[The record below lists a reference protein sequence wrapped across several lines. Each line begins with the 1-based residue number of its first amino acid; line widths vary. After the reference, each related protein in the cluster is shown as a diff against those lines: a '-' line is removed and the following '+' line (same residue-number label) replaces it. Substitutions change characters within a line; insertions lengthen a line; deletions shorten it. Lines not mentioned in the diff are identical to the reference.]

1 MTIST
6 VDLDLDNKTF
16 LSNFLT
22 FTFIDVKT
30 VKNFFVCSRESILPN
45 QYMTQTFWDVLSLSF
60 FEDYGLNDYAMVANL
75 PNEKR
80 SQNVWKV
87 NICISI

>member
-6 VDLDLDNKTF
+6 VDLDLDDKTF
-16 LSNFLT
+16 VANFLT

-45 QYMTQTFWDVLSLSF
+45 QYMT
-60 FEDYGLNDYAMVANL
+60 
-75 PNEKR
+75 
-80 SQNVWKV
+80 
-87 NICISI
+87 